1 MEEKDLLHEEVIGD
15 VDALEE
21 VASEDSEELVTEE
34 AAAYRRLDELAVSIR
49 EFIESQ
55 REEIKGNEAM
65 MGAVMLKPDASELAV
80 QRTEGFLKF
89 LNDTNV
95 KIESEIA
102 QFSSRLKLIDELLE
116 LLRKPEVMEAYLIMQ
131 ELNS

>member
-89 LNDTNV
+89 LKDTNV

>member
-21 VASEDSEELVTEE
+21 VASEDSEEFVTEE

-89 LNDTNV
+89 LKDTNV
-95 KIESEIA
+95 KIESEIT

-116 LLRKPEVMEAYLIMQ
+116 LLKKPEVMEAYLIMQ

>member
-49 EFIESQ
+49 EFIENQ